1 MWDFPSIFVG
11 LACLATIVIVLLAQD
26 WRDEHR
32 RRVAARDPAHRH
44 PLREWWLRHRH

>member
-1 MWDFPSIFVG
+1 MWDFSSIFVG

-32 RRVAARDPAHRH
+32 RRETTRNGIRCASGG
-44 PLREWWLRHRH
+44 